1 MEELINS
8 CDNNDKLTLLLNIG
22 QGTQSTTYSVS
33 NLPDWYDMLGIFAIY
48 GVVAMT
54 IFYSGLWIASKYKG
68 EQR

>member
-1 MEELINS
+1 METPNS
-8 CDNNDKLTLLLNIG
+8 CDNSDKLTLISNIR

-33 NLPDWYDMLGIFAIY
+33 NLPDWYDILGIFAIY

-68 EQR
+68 EQK

>member
-1 MEELINS
+1 METPNS
-8 CDNNDKLTLLLNIG
+8 CDNSDKLTLILNIR

-48 GVVAMT
+48 GIVAMT

-68 EQR
+68 DQR

>member
-1 MEELINS
+1 METPNS
-8 CDNNDKLTLLLNIG
+8 CDNSDKLTLILNIR

-48 GVVAMT
+48 GNVAMT

>member
-1 MEELINS
+1 METPNS
-8 CDNNDKLTLLLNIG
+8 CDNSDKLTLILNIR

-33 NLPDWYDMLGIFAIY
+33 NLPDWYDILGIFAIY

-68 EQR
+68 EQK

>member
-1 MEELINS
+1 METPNS
-8 CDNNDKLTLLLNIG
+8 CDNSDKLTLILNIR

-33 NLPDWYDMLGIFAIY
+33 NLPNWYDILGIFAIY

-68 EQR
+68 EQK